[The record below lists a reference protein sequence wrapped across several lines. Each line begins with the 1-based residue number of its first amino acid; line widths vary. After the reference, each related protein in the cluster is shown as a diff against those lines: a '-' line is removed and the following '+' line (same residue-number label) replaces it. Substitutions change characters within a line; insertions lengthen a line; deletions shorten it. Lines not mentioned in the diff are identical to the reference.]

1 MTGCTPAGRFWSELA
16 ARDQLEIEANDDA
29 SVQHTSRELAKAS
42 LNASCSGM
50 LRAKSR
56 YNNGFIVKVVSN
68 FDDVKEK
75 REERE
80 ESLAPN

>member
-29 SVQHTSRELAKAS
+29 SVQHTSSELAKAS

-50 LRAKSR
+50 LHAKSR
-56 YNNGFIVKVVSN
+56 YNNRLIAKLISN
-68 FDDVKEK
+68 FDDMKK
-75 REERE
+75 RREERE